1 MLQQLHSLEF
11 ILMTYSWFF
20 TEIGPQ
26 MVVVAVVI
34 SNNSSSSSSSSIKRL
49 NKLCIPNSKK
59 KSE

>member
-11 ILMTYSWFF
+11 IPMTYSWFF

-26 MVVVAVVI
+26 VVVVAVVI
-34 SNNSSSSSSSSIKRL
+34 SNNSGSSIKRL
-49 NKLCIPNSKK
+49 DKLCIPNSKK